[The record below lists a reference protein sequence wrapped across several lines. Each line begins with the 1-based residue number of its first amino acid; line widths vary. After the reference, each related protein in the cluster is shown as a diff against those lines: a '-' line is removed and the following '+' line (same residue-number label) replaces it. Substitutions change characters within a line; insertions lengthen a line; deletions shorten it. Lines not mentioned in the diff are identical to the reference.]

1 MLLNLGNPGLY
12 RNCSLLRRQTR
23 IDTQLIIVVANNQR
37 DPNAVLP
44 FPQPYQVGSEGTFD
58 RSSFSRLHVRDPGSG
73 ARAMK
78 GLTMFQALG
87 TPLNIVAHLNGVN
100 LEWLQETKLASLWSL
115 DALLPQK
122 LVTIHYGVVVAMAQ
136 GEDIEELNWHD
147 E

>member
-1 MLLNLGNPGLY
+1 
-12 RNCSLLRRQTR
+12 
-23 IDTQLIIVVANNQR
+23 
-37 DPNAVLP
+37 
-44 FPQPYQVGSEGTFD
+44 
-58 RSSFSRLHVRDPGSG
+58 
-73 ARAMK
+73 MK
-78 GLTMFQALG
+78 GFTMFQALVA
-87 TPLNIVAHLNGVN
+87 PLNIVAHLNGVN

>member
-73 ARAMK
+73 GRAVK
-78 GLTMFQALG
+78 GFTVFQALG
-87 TPLNIVAHLNGVN
+87 APLNVVAHLNSMNFG
-100 LEWLQETKLASLWSL
+100 WLQETELASLWSL

-122 LVTIHYGVVVAMAQ
+122 LVTLLYGVVVAMAQ